1 MKEHLD
7 RIKGFVGITIGAAL
21 IPAVMHGIGN
31 IGSGMSTGM
40 KGATQSLVG
49 VGLVG
54 HAASLSKK
62 IIKW

>member
-1 MKEHLD
+1 MGL
-7 RIKGFVGITIGAAL
+7 IKGMIGLTVGSSLMPT
-21 IPAVMHGIGN
+21 VMHGIGD
-31 IGSGMSTGM
+31 IGAGMSTGM

-49 VGLVG
+49 IGFLG